1 MERDGLCYWPMLR
14 WWHLRRKEEE
24 WTTLRSTYTRYV
36 WENIEPEYGDI
47 SYWTGVLGDPK
58 FRKLEICIWQL
69 PHPRADLSLREHPVF
84 SALVE
89 KSDDRKYVCG
99 SQARQPSDGKFRV
112 FLGSV
117 KTCCSILFSGKFLL
131 LESGIL
137 GLRIHN
143 PSQGIQNSANYRNP
157 DFKIHW

>member
-1 MERDGLCYWPMLR
+1 MA
-14 WWHLRRKEEE
+14 
-24 WTTLRSTYTRYV
+24 
-36 WENIEPEYGDI
+36 IA
-47 SYWTGVLGDPK
+47 
-58 FRKLEICIWQL
+58 
-69 PHPRADLSLREHPVF
+69 HPRAELSLREHPVF

-99 SQARQPSDGKFRV
+99 LQARQPSDGKFRV
-112 FLGSV
+112 FLGAV

-157 DFKIHW
+157 DFKIH

>member
-1 MERDGLCYWPMLR
+1 MA
-14 WWHLRRKEEE
+14 
-24 WTTLRSTYTRYV
+24 
-36 WENIEPEYGDI
+36 IA
-47 SYWTGVLGDPK
+47 
-58 FRKLEICIWQL
+58 
-69 PHPRADLSLREHPVF
+69 HPRAELSLREHPVF

-89 KSDDRKYVCG
+89 KNDDRKYVCG

-112 FLGSV
+112 FLGAV

-137 GLRIHN
+137 SLRIHN

-157 DFKIHW
+157 DFKIQ